1 MDYKV
6 LKMEIAGDPKGLGYA
21 GKTDAQIADLLNAAR
36 EEAVPRGLVAPT
48 VLLGDLFDVVVGLR
62 QLPDDTAVPNGVP
75 SGMTVP
81 VLKQLLSDI
90 KYVDPINMQ
99 ATTPQQFLAVLAA
112 YGLMGSADT
121 ATARIGDVSTIA
133 VSRAEK
139 LLGRGAAVTAEDVRN
154 GRMGEW

>member
-1 MDYKV
+1 MDYAV
-6 LKMEIAGDPKGLGYA
+6 LKAEIAGDPKGLGYA
-21 GKTDAQIADLLNAAR
+21 GKTDAQIAGLLNAPGTDAI
-36 EEAVPRGLVAPT
+36 PRGLVAPT

-62 QLPDDTAVPNGVP
+62 QLPDDTAVPSGVP

-99 ATTPQQFLAVLAA
+99 TTPTQQFLAVLAA
-112 YGLMGSADT
+112 YGLMGSASA
-121 ATARIGDVSTIA
+121 ATARIQDISTVA

-139 LLGRGAAVTAEDVRN
+139 LLGRGAAVSAEDVRN
-154 GRMGEW
+154 AEVGEW